1 MPKRL
6 KTIYEY
12 FNEYTREQIDEMLKK
27 LSEEEMNLIKARY
40 GEDLNNPVPRKLSKE
55 QTNKFYGSL
64 VPKMKRLLS
73 KANTVGKSKIKNNLL
88 SKPLN
93 ENCFCHVETPKTED
107 EIVQQ
112 NVEIITE
119 DDYFRL
125 LELLRTPAFSKMV
138 NMYSP
143 KEIMIASLK
152 LGYVDGKCF
161 SNSAISEFL
170 GIETQEIIDTI
181 KKILLTYKEKINSII
196 DDTLKI
202 IEDGGEII
210 SPTLV
215 RKKNKK

>member
-1 MPKRL
+1 M
-6 KTIYEY
+6 
-12 FNEYTREQIDEMLKK
+12 
-27 LSEEEMNLIKARY
+27 
-40 GEDLNNPVPRKLSKE
+40 
-55 QTNKFYGSL
+55 
-64 VPKMKRLLS
+64 
-73 KANTVGKSKIKNNLL
+73 
-88 SKPLN
+88 N

-181 KKILLTYKEKINSII
+181 KKILLTYKDKINSII